1 MGVAEALLAVSL
13 TYATFGKAY
22 LLNPESV
29 TYVVLVA
36 ALQGSG
42 NALVTAADRKTI
54 LRTVLAP
61 QTQFWFHVV
70 FASTLY
76 TISYSGAMSLDTVSG
91 LFCIA
96 ACILYP
102 VLMMIES
109 PEDQENAVKMRTLG
123 DPNAFLEEENA
134 KRVYNETLFSLIAVR
149 YDLGAVLMSF
159 NQDSKWKKALVDAL
173 PDIARP
179 YCLDV
184 ATGTGD
190 IAALMADR
198 YPRGTVE
205 GSDLTA
211 AMVDIAR
218 TRCHRDNITW
228 SVQDMLDLKP
238 ARKADIITGSYCLR
252 NSPNLLTSV
261 HSFHSA
267 LKPGGT
273 AAFLDF
279 SKSTW
284 YIHNLAQYYILSFWT
299 GLIGLLLFGDPRSQ
313 NYIAESLWAYPNTA
327 EMHEMFEQNGFEVAD
342 VQKFFFGCME
352 LTVFRKL

>member
-1 MGVAEALLAVSL
+1 MLFWPEIAVMPAWYIMHVLWVSYNTRASRSTSLPFLTSFFVTLCATVAAPTISTMLLSWSPSSPMSEAVVNMPVEEFWWFLVAWYGVNFFPGDWIYRLLSTPLFKCALGVAEALLAVSL

-22 LLNPESV
+22 LLNPESM

-149 YDLGAVLMSF
+149 YDLGQS
-159 NQDSKWKKALVDAL
+159 
-173 PDIARP
+173 
-179 YCLDV
+179 
-184 ATGTGD
+184 
-190 IAALMADR
+190 
-198 YPRGTVE
+198 
-205 GSDLTA
+205 
-211 AMVDIAR
+211 
-218 TRCHRDNITW
+218 
-228 SVQDMLDLKP
+228 
-238 ARKADIITGSYCLR
+238 
-252 NSPNLLTSV
+252 
-261 HSFHSA
+261 
-267 LKPGGT
+267 
-273 AAFLDF
+273 
-279 SKSTW
+279 
-284 YIHNLAQYYILSFWT
+284 
-299 GLIGLLLFGDPRSQ
+299 
-313 NYIAESLWAYPNTA
+313 
-327 EMHEMFEQNGFEVAD
+327 
-342 VQKFFFGCME
+342 
-352 LTVFRKL
+352 